1 MQQEDLIEQINEAI
15 GRKIQELAE
24 QCTTVKDENKKNTIT
39 GEIIGL
45 KSALT
50 IIEYKNTK
58 Y

>member
-1 MQQEDLIEQINEAI
+1 LIEQINEAI